1 MRVQSR
7 RSVLGA
13 AVLST
18 LALAAPSAPAS
29 ATAPTRARL
38 RLVRS
43 AFTPHVGRRFTLSG
57 PDVSTTAR
65 LTAVEDLAAVPRR
78 NDQRRFSLLGTTYGG
93 NGQTTFALPDLR
105 GRLAVSS
112 GQGPGLSNYDLG
124 QLGGEEAVTLG
135 AAELPNHTHLVTA
148 HNNNGAYA
156 RPQGRVP
163 GRLSGGTTG
172 YAAAGNRA
180 TMAPTTINP
189 TGGGQPHTNVQPYLT
204 LNYCIALEGIFPS
217 RN

>member
-1 MRVQSR
+1 MTFFYIGEIRLFPYNFAP
-7 RSVLGA
+7 RSWAFCNGQI
-13 AVLST
+13 LSIAQNT
-18 LALAAPSAPAS
+18 AL
-29 ATAPTRARL
+29 
-38 RLVRS
+38 
-43 AFTPHVGRRFTLSG
+43 
-57 PDVSTTAR
+57 
-65 LTAVEDLAAVPRR
+65 
-78 NDQRRFSLLGTTYGG
+78 FSLLGTTYGG

-105 GRLAVSS
+105 SRVPVHS

-124 QLGGEEAVTLG
+124 QSGGDEAVTLG

-156 RPQGRVP
+156 RPEGRVP

-172 YAAAGNRA
+172 YAAAGNGA
-180 TMAPTTINP
+180 VMSPATINP

-204 LNYCIALEGIFPS
+204 LNYYIALEGIFPS